1 MVRYDDA
8 GGAAATTPTQLLES
22 LGSFMRRCLFRVLA
36 VGPIPHHFA
45 FIMDGNRRYAKKLN
59 VEEGAGH
66 KEGFSSLISV
76 LKYCYELGVKYV
88 TIYAFSIDNFQRKP
102 AEVQNLMDLLLEKIN
117 ELLKEQSIVNLYGIR
132 VYFIGNLKFL
142 SEPVRVAAEEVMMA
156 TARNSKVV
164 LLVCLAYT
172 SADEIVH
179 AVQESCKNKS
189 DESLAVNANQVSNGV
204 INGAEK
210 VEKIYS
216 LTVPSIEESCKEKA
230 SRVCNGAIER
240 VKGTEDINGAT
251 VCTDGVSC
259 DYKSEAQALRAGRI
273 GNGVTEGFEEKQ
285 GNNPIIN
292 LVDVEKHMYM
302 AVAPDPDI
310 LMRSSGETRLS
321 NFLLWQ
327 TSNCL
332 LDSPA
337 ALWPEIGLWDL
348 INSLIVPVPDVQEYC
363 EDKLDGSQALKEK
376 IDEDTIKKLV
386 DVEKHMFMAV
396 APDPDITI
404 RSSGETRPSN
414 FLLWQ
419 TSNCS
424 LYSPAALWLEEKKK
438 RQF

>member
-8 GGAAATTPTQLLES
+8 GAAGTGTPTQLFES

-36 VGPIPHHFA
+36 VGPIPQHFA

-59 VEEGAGH
+59 MEEGAGH
-66 KEGFSSLISV
+66 KDGFSSLMSV

-88 TIYAFSIDNFQRKP
+88 TIYAFSIDNFHRKP
-102 AEVQNLMDLLLEKIN
+102 TEVQNLMDLLLEKISG
-117 ELLKEQSIVNLYGIR
+117 LLKEQSIVNLYGIR
-132 VYFIGNLKFL
+132 VYFIGNLKLL
-142 SEPVRVAAEEVMMA
+142 SDPVRVAAEEVMMA

-179 AVQESCKNKS
+179 AVQESCKHKS

-204 INGAEK
+204 TNGAEK
-210 VEKIYS
+210 DEKIYS

-230 SRVCNGAIER
+230 IRVSNGVVER
-240 VKGTEDINGAT
+240 VEGTEKISGAT
-251 VCTDGVSC
+251 VCIDGESC
-259 DYKSEAQALRAGRI
+259 DHKNEVQALRASRI
-273 GNGVTEGFEEKQ
+273 GNGVSEGFEEKQ
-285 GNNPIIN
+285 GKNPIIN

-327 TSNCL
+327 TSNCM

-337 ALWPEIGLWDL
+337 ALWPEIGLWH
-348 INSLIVPVPDVQEYC
+348 
-363 EDKLDGSQALKEK
+363 
-376 IDEDTIKKLV
+376 LV
-386 DVEKHMFMAV
+386 WVV
-396 APDPDITI
+396 L
-404 RSSGETRPSN
+404 N
-414 FLLWQ
+414 FQRNHSFL
-419 TSNCS
+419 
-424 LYSPAALWLEEKKK
+424 EKKK
-438 RQF
+438 KQL